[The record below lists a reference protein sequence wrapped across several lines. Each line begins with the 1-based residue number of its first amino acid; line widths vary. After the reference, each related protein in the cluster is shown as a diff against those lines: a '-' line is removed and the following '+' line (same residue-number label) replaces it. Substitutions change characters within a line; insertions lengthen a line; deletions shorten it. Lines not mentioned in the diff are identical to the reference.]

1 MRANLA
7 ALCLAA
13 IAGAGVCYGQSAPAT
28 PIATTLQ
35 PVYTRVYCS
44 GFVRDSKVP
53 DDLYVV
59 SGEQVGYKVLWAQRE
74 NVYLNRGS
82 DHGVKVGDRF
92 MVVRRT
98 EDPDPIEWFKGQT
111 RIAKAMGVLYSDIGQ
126 LQVVSVLPKTSV
138 AEVIFSCDYVQR
150 GDIARPFE
158 ERPAPPFK
166 EAGTT
171 FDHFAPVS
179 GKPVG
184 TVVTSALTFQQSQGQ
199 GMTVYV
205 NLGAAQGVKVGDY
218 LRLFRYQGKLIE
230 TVLQTKGYAYQVY
243 GFGSSPARYEWK
255 DLPREVLGEGIVLNA
270 SRNAATIFVTF
281 SSSEIFPGDNVE
293 IE

>member
-230 TVLQTKGYAYQVY
+230 TVPQTKGYAYQVY

-255 DLPREVLGEGIVLNA
+255 DLPR
-270 SRNAATIFVTF
+270 
-281 SSSEIFPGDNVE
+281 
-293 IE
+293 

>member
-44 GFVRDSKVP
+44 GFLRDTKVP

-92 MVVRRT
+92 MVVRRS

-230 TVLQTKGYAYQVY
+230 TVPQTKGYAYQVY

-281 SSSEIFPGDNVE
+281 SSSEIFPGDYVE